1 MPPARTPHVAQPISL
16 RLACLASL
24 ARSTRL
30 ALLASLSLL
39 ALLAL
44 VALPVPPAHA
54 QPSGAHPRVLLR
66 DDVVLAWRAQQGDP
80 DSPVARS
87 IARCDDAIANPED
100 YVDGQYQGFRWVE
113 ALTACL
119 VAHATTVLPAHEAA
133 AKVYLNA
140 LFDDQSAIGDG
151 LGPSYNDGVGIVS
164 QDTGYSMRTHGV
176 FAALG
181 YDWLHDSLS
190 SDEREKAR
198 TRFAQW
204 VAFHMEPDTYQR
216 AQPGANYH
224 AGHLLALTL
233 IAIAH
238 ADEMN
243 ADSAGSGTALYD
255 YVVDEMWGEVM
266 ADGVAARGAL
276 GGGDWLEGWQ
286 YGPLSVASYALAAR
300 AMHEQGESLPFMD
313 GYLAEVLQRYVHGLT
328 PDDRMFVG
336 GDTGDDTPALA
347 PSALVLN
354 AVIAGNVAESVRAQA
369 RGELARL
376 DLPGA
381 RDFMLFYEALA
392 SAEPGEASAIDR
404 GMLPTGYLAAGA
416 GNLYARTAHD
426 ASATWL
432 VSQCRGTIVD
442 HQHQNAGNVVI
453 TRGADDLLVDPGPYG
468 SLSTLTG
475 NAPTM
480 LQPHF
485 NEEYQPSQG
494 AFGEWWGGE
503 RVPANEA
510 TRFLFAR
517 STESGVHATRCDY
530 GGQFRFR
537 DVPSPIVD
545 SSVRDVLL
553 LPGEGGATALVVDR
567 VRTLAAYSATP
578 SPLLLRFRALNEWT
592 RDGDEATTQEGSSQL
607 MVRRVL
613 GDADMDVEAIPVGE
627 CDGDRGVCRAGR
639 FASSELSV
647 EVAGPNPFT
656 VHALDVDDASAA
668 VPAEITVDTEG
679 ALHALR
685 VTRETRP
692 YVVVLTEDGS
702 VVGAYTTPAAA
713 STHVVLDP
721 PAGANVRVTATAS
734 GDDCVITLAADASG
748 FASAPLVFALTA
760 ACAVT
765 EDSTQPPVVT
775 PRPPNPGGPSGSGDG
790 CGCRVSAAASLP
802 HGTALLLVSLGLL
815 LAARRRRPR

>member
-1 MPPARTPHVAQPISL
+1 MPVLSAWRVV
-16 RLACLASL
+16 
-24 ARSTRL
+24 
-30 ALLASLSLL
+30 LLAPLTLL
-39 ALLAL
+39 ALPLTAA
-44 VALPVPPAHA
+44 VA
-54 QPSGAHPRVLLR
+54 QPSGPHPRVLLR
-66 DDVVLAWRAQQGDP
+66 EDVVLAWRAQQADP
-80 DSPVARS
+80 ASPVARS
-87 IARCDDAIANPED
+87 IARCDDAVANPED

-119 VAHATTVLPAHEAA
+119 VARATTELPAHEAA
-133 AKVYLNA
+133 AKLYLNA
-140 LFDDQSAIGDG
+140 LLDDRSAIGDG
-151 LGPSYNDGVGIVS
+151 LGPDYNGGVGIVS

-181 YDWLHDSLS
+181 YDWLHDALS
-190 SDEREKAR
+190 AAERQKAR

-204 VAFHMEPDTYQR
+204 VAFHQEPDTYQR

-243 ADSAGSGTALYD
+243 AAAAGTGTALYD
-255 YVVDEMWGEVM
+255 YVVDEMWSEVM
-266 ADGVAARGAL
+266 ASGVAARGAL

-286 YGPLSVASYALAAR
+286 YGPLSVASYSLAAR

-328 PDDRMFVG
+328 PDDRWFVG
-336 GDTGDDTPALA
+336 GDTDEDAPALA

-354 AVIAGNVAESVRAQA
+354 AIIAGNVADSVRAEA
-369 RGELARL
+369 RGELQRL
-376 DLPGA
+376 ALPGA

-392 SAEPGEASAIDR
+392 SAEPGDAAAIDR
-404 GMLPTGYLAAGA
+404 SALPTGYLAAGA

-426 ASATWL
+426 PSATWL
-432 VSQCRGTIVD
+432 VSQCRGTMVD
-442 HQHQNAGNVVI
+442 HQHQNAGNLVI

-485 NEEYQPSQG
+485 NANYQPSQA

-530 GGQFRFR
+530 SGQFRFR
-537 DVPSPIVD
+537 DVPSPIVS

-553 LPGEGGATALVVDR
+553 LPGEDGSTTLIVDR
-567 VRTLAAYSATP
+567 VRTSAAYGDTP
-578 SPLLLRFRALNEWT
+578 HPLLLRFRALNTWAQ
-592 RDGDEATTQEGSSQL
+592 DGDEATTQEGGSQL
-607 MVRRVL
+607 TVRRVL
-613 GDADMDVEAIPVGE
+613 GDANMDVEAIPVGE

-647 EVAGPNPFT
+647 EVDGPNPFA
-656 VHALDVDDASAA
+656 VHALDADATATT
-668 VPAEITVDTEG
+668 PAEITVDTNDVV
-679 ALHALR
+679 HALR
-685 VTRETRP
+685 ITRETRP
-692 YVVVLTEDGS
+692 YVVVFTEDGS
-702 VVGAYTTPAAA
+702 SVDEYITPAAA

-721 PAGANVRVTATAS
+721 PAGASVRVTATAS
-734 GDDCVITLAADASG
+734 GDDCVVTLAADAGG
-748 FASAPLVFALTA
+748 FASAPLVFALSD

-765 EDSTQPPVVT
+765 EDSTQPPVVI
-775 PRPPNPGGPSGSGDG
+775 PGPPGPGRPPGGGGGDG
-790 CGCRVSAAASLP
+790 CGCRVSAARGLP
-802 HGTALLLVSLGLL
+802 RGVSLILSSVVFTLL
-815 LAARRRRPR
+815 ARRRRPR

>member
-1 MPPARTPHVAQPISL
+1 MAVLSSRG
-16 RLACLASL
+16 RLA
-24 ARSTRL
+24 RL
-30 ALLASLSLL
+30 ALVVLI
-39 ALLAL
+39 ALVAL
-44 VALPVPPAHA
+44 VALPHPSALA
-54 QPSGAHPRVLLR
+54 QPSGPHPRVLLR
-66 DDVVLAWRAQQGDP
+66 DDVVLAWRAQQADP
-80 DSPVARS
+80 ASPVARS

-119 VAHATTVLPAHEAA
+119 VARATTELPAHEAA

-140 LFDDQSAIGDG
+140 LLDDQSVVGDG
-151 LGPSYNDGVGIVS
+151 LGPAYNGGVGIVS

-181 YDWLHDSLS
+181 YDWLHDALS
-190 SDEREKAR
+190 AAERQKAR

-243 ADSAGSGTALYD
+243 AAAAGTGTALYD

-286 YGPLSVASYALAAR
+286 YGPLSVASHALAAR
-300 AMHEQGESLPFMD
+300 ALHEQGESLPFMG
-313 GYLAEVLQRYVHGLT
+313 GYLAEVLLRYVHGLT

-336 GDTGDDTPALA
+336 GDTGNDTPALE
-347 PSALVLN
+347 PSALVLS
-354 AVIAGNVAESVRAQA
+354 AVIAGNVADSVRAEA

-392 SAEPGEASAIDR
+392 SAEPGEASALDR
-404 GMLPTGYLAAGA
+404 AALPTGYLAAGA
-416 GNLYARTAHD
+416 GNFYARTAHD
-426 ASATWL
+426 PAATWL

-442 HQHQNAGNVVI
+442 HQHQNAGNLVL

-485 NEEYQPSQG
+485 NANYQPSQG

-503 RVPANEA
+503 RVPASEA

-517 STESGVHATRCDY
+517 STASGVHATRCEYD
-530 GGQFRFR
+530 GQFRFR
-537 DVPSPIVD
+537 DVPSPIVA

-553 LPGEGGATALVVDR
+553 LPGEDGATTLVVDR
-567 VRTLAAYSATP
+567 VRTQAAYADTP
-578 SPLLLRFRALNEWT
+578 HPLLLRFRALNAWT
-592 RDGDEATTQEGSSQL
+592 RDGDEASTQHGGSRL
-607 MVRRVL
+607 VVRRVL
-613 GDADMDVEAIPVGE
+613 GDADVQVSAIPVGE
-627 CDGDRGVCRAGR
+627 CDGDRGSCRAGR
-639 FASSELSV
+639 FASSELAV
-647 EVAGPNPFT
+647 EVPGPHPFV
-656 VHALDVDDASAA
+656 VHALDADATGS
-668 VPAEITVDTEG
+668 VPPDITAGGSG
-679 ALHALR
+679 ALHTLR
-685 VTRETRP
+685 ITRETRP
-692 YVVVLTEDGS
+692 YVVALSSDGS
-702 VVGAYTTPAAA
+702 PVTAYTSPAVAG
-713 STHVVLDP
+713 THVVLDP
-721 PAGANVRVTATAS
+721 PAGERVRVSASAS
-734 GDDCVITLAADASG
+734 GGDCSITLSPDAEG
-748 FASAPLVFALTA
+748 FASGPLVFALSA
-760 ACAVT
+760 ACAVA

-775 PRPPNPGGPSGSGDG
+775 PRPPGPPSPPGGASRGG
-790 CGCRVSAAASLP
+790 CAVGAAARSAT
-802 HGTALLLVSLGLL
+802 GGGLL
-815 LAARRRRPR
+815 AVAAALCLRRTRRRPR

>member
-1 MPPARTPHVAQPISL
+1 MPPARTPLVSL
-16 RLACLASL
+16 RVALLAP
-24 ARSTRL
+24 L
-30 ALLASLSLL
+30 ALLSL
-39 ALLAL
+39 ATA
-44 VALPVPPAHA
+44 PAEA
-54 QPSGAHPRVLLR
+54 QPTGPHPRVLLR
-66 DDVVLAWRAQQGDP
+66 DDMVQAWQAQQADP
-80 DSPVARS
+80 DSPAARS

-113 ALTACL
+113 ALSACL
-119 VAHATTVLPAHEAA
+119 VAHATTGLPAHQTA

-140 LFDDQSAIGDG
+140 LFDDRSAIGDG
-151 LGPSYNDGVGIVS
+151 LGPEYNDGVGIVS

-190 SDEREKAR
+190 SGERQKAR

-243 ADSAGSGTALYD
+243 AAAAGTGTALYD

-286 YGPLSVASYALAAR
+286 YGPLSVASYSLAAR

-354 AVIAGNVAESVRAQA
+354 AVIAGNVADSVRAQA

-392 SAEPGEASAIDR
+392 SAEPGDPTAIDR
-404 GMLPTGYLAAGA
+404 STLPTGYLAAGA
-416 GNLYARTAHD
+416 GNFYARSGHD
-426 ASATWL
+426 AAATWL

-485 NEEYQPSQG
+485 NANYQPSQG

-503 RVPANEA
+503 QVPASEA
-510 TRFLFAR
+510 TRLLFAR

-530 GGQFRFR
+530 TGQFRFR
-537 DVPSPIVD
+537 DVPSPIVE

-553 LPGEGGATALVVDR
+553 LPGEDGSTTLIVDR
-567 VRTLAAYSATP
+567 VRTRAAYADTP
-578 SPLLLRFRALNEWT
+578 SPLLLRFRALNDWD
-592 RDGDEATTQEGSSQL
+592 RDGATATTTEGGSEL
-607 MVRRVL
+607 TVRRVV
-613 GDADMDVEAIPVGE
+613 GDADMSVMAIPVGE

-639 FASSELSV
+639 FPSSELSV
-647 EVAGPNPFT
+647 QVDGPNPFV
-656 VHALDVDDASAA
+656 VHALDADASGGA
-668 VPAEITVDTEG
+668 PAEITVDTAG
-679 ALHALR
+679 TLRALR
-685 VTRETRP
+685 ITRETRP
-692 YVVVLTEDGS
+692 YVVALTEDGLPIS
-702 VVGAYTTPAAA
+702 EYTTPAAA

-721 PAGANVRVTATAS
+721 PAGSNVRVTATAS
-734 GDDCVITLAADASG
+734 GDDCVIALAADAGG
-748 FASAPLVFALTA
+748 FTSAPLVFALSA

-775 PRPPNPGGPSGSGDG
+775 PRPPGPPGPGGGGRGG
-790 CGCRVSAAASLP
+790 CSVSSAPGLSLGVALTLAS
-802 HGTALLLVSLGLL
+802 ALLL
-815 LAARRRRPR
+815 ARRRRRPR